1 MPGADLSYLFQN
13 QPPAGM
19 MAGWGQG
26 RADAQAESE
35 LEKAMMAN
43 KQADFNL
50 SRSKQMLPGELAKLK
65 ADARL
70 AEHNVSPDMLNA
82 DLTQKQG
89 MANQAKAKGDIDIS
103 AVPIDQQK
111 QMISMWKQ
119 QMSHLYDQAIAMG
132 SQGQGGD
139 SAMAYLDELMSKQPP
154 DKQAQWENHRSW
166 LSSLSSQQLV
176 QEATKAKQA
185 LFATSDEAM
194 LQEMKN
200 LSAEK
205 QARIGASARS
215 QGDGKTEKFSIEQ
228 KITQY
233 TDMLAQMK
241 PDDPRRKTIED
252 AIRFLVSQKQSM
264 GAYDQTFDLQSG
276 GVSKRPPG
284 SAGST
289 PATASAPKKWNPQT
303 KKWE

>member
-35 LEKAMMAN
+35 LEKAMVAN
-43 KQADFNL
+43 QQSKFNL
-50 SRSKQMLPGELAKLK
+50 DRSKQMLPGELSKLN

-70 AEHNVSPDMLNA
+70 AQHNVSPDMLKA

-89 MANQAKAKGDIDIS
+89 MANQAKAKGEIDIS
-103 AVPIDQQK
+103 AVPIEQQK

-139 SAMAYLDELMSKQPP
+139 SAMAYLDELMAKQPP

-166 LSSLSSQQLV
+166 LSSLSPQQLV

-200 LSAEK
+200 KSAEK
-205 QARIGASARS
+205 IAGISANARS
-215 QGDGKTEKFSIEQ
+215 QGDGKEQKYSIEQ

-233 TDMLAQMK
+233 TEMLTAMK
-241 PDDPRRKTIED
+241 PGDPRRKTIED
-252 AIRFLVSQKQSM
+252 AIKYLVSQKQSM
-264 GAYDQTFDLQSG
+264 GAYDQSYDLRTG
-276 GVSKRPPG
+276 DVRKRAPG
-284 SAGST
+284 SEVGT
-289 PATASAPKKWNPQT
+289 QPSAPKKWNPQT